1 MRVRALK
8 RLSLQAA
15 TILRGFMSCMMTT
28 TSSPLESQRVLE
40 SSQNVARRAASS
52 LKSATHCSS
61 DSTLHIVTTVGTT
74 DVVSV
79 CEYAVNGAR

>member
-52 LKSATHCSS
+52 LKSGTH
-61 DSTLHIVTTVGTT
+61 LGINTTK
-74 DVVSV
+74 
-79 CEYAVNGAR
+79 